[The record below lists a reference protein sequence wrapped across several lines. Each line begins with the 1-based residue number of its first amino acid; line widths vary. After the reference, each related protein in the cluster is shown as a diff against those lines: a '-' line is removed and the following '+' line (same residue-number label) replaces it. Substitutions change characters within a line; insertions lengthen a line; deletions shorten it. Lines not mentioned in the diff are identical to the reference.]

1 MRTFS
6 LSQFYKD
13 RRRTLV
19 VAGASLLV
27 LGAAT
32 GGLIIASSST
42 AASDKT
48 AEAAPPA
55 IPVGVAT
62 ITQENVTAWE
72 EFSGRLEAVERVEI
86 RPRVAGQIKSVHFRE
101 GALVR
106 QGDLLFTIDPAPYA
120 AEYARA
126 KAQVAAASA
135 RLTLTRSE
143 ENRAQRLLADNAISR
158 SEAESRQ
165 NDLQEAEANMAAA
178 QAQLQSASLN
188 LSYTQ
193 VRAPVSGRVG
203 RIDVTQGNLVASG
216 PSSPMLTTLVS
227 VSPIYASFDASEDAI
242 TRTLEALK
250 TAGGN
255 LAFERV
261 PVTLD
266 TGEGEPIE
274 GKLQL
279 IDNQFDSLS
288 GTVKARAV
296 FSNAEGRLIPGQF
309 VRVRMGEANTRPA
322 VLIHELA
329 VGTDQ
334 DKRFVYVVG
343 KGNAVEYREVKLG
356 AAVNGLRIVTS
367 GLQPGERIVVNGL
380 QALRPG
386 SVVAPQ
392 AVAMADLGKSPDA
405 KPKA

>member
-1 MRTFS
+1 MPTFS
-6 LSQFYKD
+6 LTQFYKD
-13 RRRTLV
+13 RRRAV
-19 VAGASLLV
+19 IVAGASLLV
-27 LGAAT
+27 LGVSL
-32 GGLIIASSST
+32 GGLTIATSST
-42 AASDKT
+42 VAADKT
-48 AEAAPPA
+48 AEAAPQA

-62 ITQENVTAWE
+62 VREENISAWE
-72 EFSGRLEAVERVEI
+72 EFSGRLEAVDRVEI

-120 AEYARA
+120 AEVARA
-126 KAQVAAASA
+126 KAQVAAAEA
-135 RLTLTRSE
+135 RLTLTRSADT
-143 ENRAQRLLADNAISR
+143 RAQRLLTDNAISR
-158 SEAESRQ
+158 GEAESRQ
-165 NDLQEAEANMAAA
+165 NDLQEAEANLAAA

-188 LSYTQ
+188 LGYTQ

-216 PSSPMLTTLVS
+216 PASPMLTTLVS
-227 VSPIYASFDASEDAI
+227 VSPIYASFDASEAVI

-250 TAGGN
+250 TSGAN

-266 TGEGEPIE
+266 TGESEPIE

-288 GTVKARAV
+288 GTVRARAV
-296 FSNAEGRLIPGQF
+296 FSNSEGRLIPGQF
-309 VRVRMGEANTRPA
+309 VRVRMGEASTRPA

-343 KGNAVEYREVKLG
+343 KDNTVEYREVRLG

-367 GLQPGERIVVNGL
+367 GLKPGERIVVSGL

-386 SVVAPQ
+386 TLIAPQ
-392 AVAMADLGKSPDA
+392 AVAMADIGKPQA
-405 KPKA
+405 HKG

>member
-27 LGAAT
+27 LAAAA

-143 ENRAQRLLADNAISR
+143 EARAQRLLADNAISR

-288 GTVKARAV
+288 GTVKARA
-296 FSNAEGRLIPGQF
+296 
-309 VRVRMGEANTRPA
+309 
-322 VLIHELA
+322 
-329 VGTDQ
+329 
-334 DKRFVYVVG
+334 
-343 KGNAVEYREVKLG
+343 
-356 AAVNGLRIVTS
+356 
-367 GLQPGERIVVNGL
+367 
-380 QALRPG
+380 
-386 SVVAPQ
+386 
-392 AVAMADLGKSPDA
+392 
-405 KPKA
+405 

>member
-6 LSQFYKD
+6 FSQFYKE
-13 RRRTLV
+13 RRKTLV

-32 GGLIIASSST
+32 SGLIIASSST

-48 AEAAPPA
+48 ATAAPPA
-55 IPVGVAT
+55 IPVGVAVT
-62 ITQENVTAWE
+62 TESNVTAWE

-135 RLTLTRSE
+135 RLNLTRSE
-143 ENRAQRLLADNAISR
+143 EARSQRLLADNAISR

-165 NDLQEAEANMAAA
+165 NDLQEAEANLAAA

-203 RIDVTQGNLVASG
+203 RIDVTQGNLVAAG
-216 PSSPMLTTLVS
+216 PSSSVLTSLVS
-227 VSPIYASFDASEDAI
+227 VSPIYASFDANEEVI
-242 TRTLEALK
+242 TRTLSELK
-250 TAGGN
+250 SAGGSV
-255 LAFERV
+255 AFERV
-261 PVTLD
+261 PVTLEV
-266 TGEGEPIE
+266 GGGEPVT

-279 IDNQFDSLS
+279 IDNQFDASS
-288 GTVKARAV
+288 GTVRARAV
-296 FSNAEGRLIPGQF
+296 FSNADGKLIPGQF
-309 VRVRMGEANTRPA
+309 VRVRMGEASTRPA
-322 VLIHELA
+322 VLIHELS

-334 DKRFVYVVG
+334 SKRFVWVVG
-343 KGNAVEYREVKLG
+343 KNNAVEYREVTLG
-356 AAVNGLRIVTS
+356 ATVDGLKIVTS
-367 GLQPGERIVVNGL
+367 GLKSGERIVVTGL
-380 QALRPG
+380 QAIRPG
-386 SVVAPQ
+386 AVVAPQ
-392 AVAMADLGKSPDA
+392 IVAMTDVG